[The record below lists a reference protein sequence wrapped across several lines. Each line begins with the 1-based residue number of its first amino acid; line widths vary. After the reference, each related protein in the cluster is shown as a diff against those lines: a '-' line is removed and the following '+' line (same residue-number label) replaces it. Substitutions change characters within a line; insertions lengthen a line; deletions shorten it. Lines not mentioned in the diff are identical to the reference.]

1 MVFARLMKRYDAAG
15 RIGRRFF
22 GWGAAL
28 AVAVSLAG
36 IVGSAGCAGPRESG
50 NHAAADP
57 GLAATVV
64 IRRTTDG
71 IPHIEAANWQ
81 ALGYGYGYAQASD
94 NLCTMAEA
102 FVTYRGERARFFGA
116 DGRPAARSTLG
127 APTNLDSDFF
137 FRFIASTATL
147 DRYRGSQSPE
157 LRQLI
162 SGFAAGYD
170 RYLAGIRAG
179 GAPGRHAACRAAP
192 WLATIT
198 DDDIYRRL
206 YAANLAGG
214 EAHFISAIANAH
226 PPVGAAL
233 HAGGTTGRTTAAT
246 AATTFAGLDVDAMH
260 VGGHYGIGSNG
271 IAFGRD
277 ATHGEPILLGNPH
290 WFWSGPDR
298 FYQAQLT
305 IPGRLNVS
313 GASFLGVPVIMIGY
327 NDAVA
332 WTHTVSGAR
341 RFGLFQLTLAADDPT
356 AYQVD
361 GRRIAMTPVVLTVP
375 VRRPDGTLANVTR
388 TLYRSRYGPVVDLSS
403 WSPALAWTRTQAF
416 AIRDVNAGNDAIFR
430 TFLAFGRAGSL
441 DAFIAAQ
448 KASTAMP
455 WVNTLAIGRADPRV
469 WYSDI
474 GNVPDVPDALADRCT
489 PPLGRA
495 FDAKL
500 PGVPFLDGSRGDC
513 DWRRDDAAAR
523 PGSLPVDAMPGLLR
537 RDFVANMN
545 NSYWLANP
553 AAPLTGF
560 ARVTGI
566 GVAPLDLRARLGLR
580 FAMREV
586 ALAAVS
592 NGANASSALST
603 PNVAN
608 ARSAPNASNASSA
621 SSVPNAGDASNAS
634 SALSSP
640 NASDASDAPRASN
653 LANSANAPN
662 AVTTATLERFS
673 LAGETL
679 SATHDR
685 QAVLDRVCANPTITV
700 ERDPLSGAVYHPAR
714 IAPTAAACAT
724 LRAWRGA
731 ADPEARGVHLW
742 DQFWA
747 RVEKLAPARLYTQ
760 PFDPADPLR
769 TPAGL
774 RADDPAIAQAF
785 GAAILAV
792 TDAGFAL
799 DATRGET
806 LYLTRNGEAIP
817 LYGGCSNLGYFTAV
831 CDYGKRRAHQPIT
844 ADAMAGNSYLQVVTF
859 DAHGPEAHTLLAH
872 SESDDPA
879 SPHYADGT
887 RRYAARRWLR
897 TPFDER
903 AIEADPALDVTR
915 LMLPAAMAEGTDTA
929 RR

>member
-1 MVFARLMKRYDAAG
+1 MVFAAWRKGYGAAG
-15 RIGRRFF
+15 RIGRRCSAWA
-22 GWGAAL
+22 GRLALVASVAGAA
-28 AVAVSLAG
+28 
-36 IVGSAGCAGPRESG
+36 GSAGCSAPRETG
-50 NHAAADP
+50 ADAATQAAARPTAGGPAKPAAASEVAAGVAAPAGAADIAAAAS

-116 DGRPAARSTLG
+116 GGKPAARSTFG
-127 APTNLDSDFF
+127 TPTNLDSDFF
-137 FRFIASTATL
+137 FRLVAPPATL
-147 DRYRGSQSPE
+147 ARYRRSQPPE

-170 RYLAGIRAG
+170 RYLAELRAG

-192 WLATIT
+192 WLAAIT
-198 DDDIYRRL
+198 ADDVVRRL

-214 EAHFISAIANAH
+214 AARFVAALANAR
-226 PPVGAAL
+226 PPAEAARHAGLAARGAAAAAASGL
-233 HAGGTTGRTTAAT
+233 TAAGGL
-246 AATTFAGLDVDAMH
+246 AGLDAEAMQ

-356 AYQVD
+356 VYRVD

-375 VRRPDGTLANVTR
+375 VRRPDGTLASVTR
-388 TLYRSRYGPVVDLSS
+388 TLYRSRYGPLVDLSS
-403 WSPALAWTRTQAF
+403 WSPALAWTRRQAF
-416 AIRDVNAGNDAIFR
+416 ALRDVNADNDAIFA
-430 TFLAFGRAGSL
+430 TFLAFGRARSL

-448 KASTAMP
+448 RAATAMP
-455 WVNTLAIGRADPRV
+455 WVNTLAIGRGDPRV
-469 WYSDI
+469 WYADI

-495 FDAKL
+495 FDARL
-500 PGVPFLDGSRGDC
+500 PGVPFLDGARAAC
-513 DWRRDDAAAR
+513 DWRRDSSAAR
-523 PGSLPVDAMPGLLR
+523 PGSLPASAMPGLLR

-566 GVAPLDLRARLGLR
+566 GAAPLDLRAQLGLR
-580 FAMREV
+580 FAMR
-586 ALAAVS
+586 AAAAAAAPHAG
-592 NGANASSALST
+592 NPANPA
-603 PNVAN
+603 
-608 ARSAPNASNASSA
+608 
-621 SSVPNAGDASNAS
+621 
-634 SALSSP
+634 
-640 NASDASDAPRASN
+640 
-653 LANSANAPN
+653 
-662 AVTTATLERFS
+662 AVTTAEVERFS

-679 SATHDR
+679 SATR
-685 QAVLDRVCANPTITV
+685 YRPALLDRVCANPIIMV
-700 ERDPLSGAVYHPAR
+700 GHDPLSGAAYRPAR
-714 IAPTAAACAT
+714 RAPTAAACAT
-724 LRAWRGA
+724 LRAWHGA
-731 ADPEARGVHLW
+731 ADPEARGVLLW

-747 RVEKLAPARLYTQ
+747 RVAKLAPARLYTQ
-760 PFDPADPLR
+760 PFDAADPLH

-774 RADDPAIAQAF
+774 RADDPAIAEAF

-799 DATRGET
+799 DARRGET
-806 LYLTRNGEAIP
+806 LYLTRNGESIP
-817 LYGGCSNLGYFTAV
+817 LYGGCANLGYFTAV
-831 CDYGKRRAHQPIT
+831 CDYGKPRARQPIT
-844 ADAMAGNSYLQVVTF
+844 ADTLAGNSYLQVVTF
-859 DAHGPEAHTLLAH
+859 DARGPEAHTLLAH

-897 TPFDER
+897 TPFEAR
-903 AIEADPALDVTR
+903 AIAADPGLDVTR
-915 LMLPAAMAEGTDTA
+915 LTLPAALAEGPHPPDAADAASTA
-929 RR
+929 GAARP

>member
-1 MVFARLMKRYDAAG
+1 MVFARLVKRYDAAG

-28 AVAVSLAG
+28 AVAASLAG
-36 IVGSAGCAGPRESG
+36 LVGSTGCAGPREKG
-50 NHAAADP
+50 ANAVVDPVINPAADP
-57 GLAATVV
+57 GQAATVV

-71 IPHIEAANWQ
+71 IPHIEAANWR

-116 DGRPAARSTLG
+116 DGKPSARSTLG

-137 FRFIASTATL
+137 FRFVASTATL
-147 DRYRGSQSPE
+147 DRYRGSQPPE

-192 WLATIT
+192 WLAAIS

-214 EAHFISAIANAH
+214 EAYFIPAIANAR
-226 PPVGAAL
+226 PPAGAAL
-233 HAGGTTGRTTAAT
+233 HADDTAGRAAP
-246 AATTFAGLDVDAMH
+246 AAAMFAGLDADAMH
-260 VGGHYGIGSNG
+260 VGGHHGIGSNG

-356 AYQVD
+356 AYRVD
-361 GRRIAMTPVVLTVP
+361 GRRVAMTPVVLTVP
-375 VRRPDGTLANVTR
+375 VRRSDGTLANVTR

-430 TFLAFGRAGSL
+430 TFLAFGRARSL

-474 GNVPDVPDALADRCT
+474 GNVPDVPDALAERCT

-500 PGVPFLDGSRGDC
+500 PGVPFLDGSRADC
-513 DWRRDDAAAR
+513 DWRRDSAAAR
-523 PGSLPVDAMPGLLR
+523 PGSLPADAMPGLLR

-580 FAMREV
+580 FAMREA
-586 ALAAVS
+586 ALAA
-592 NGANASSALST
+592 ASSA
-603 PNVAN
+603 P
-608 ARSAPNASNASSA
+608 SAPSASDTSDVSSA
-621 SSVPNAGDASNAS
+621 SSVASGSNALNV
-634 SALSSP
+634 ANAADAP
-640 NASDASDAPRASN
+640 NASATS
-653 LANSANAPN
+653 NAPKP
-662 AVTTATLERFS
+662 VTTADLERFS

-679 SATHDR
+679 PATRDR
-685 QAVLDRVCANPTITV
+685 QAVLDRVCASPVITV
-700 ERDPLSGAVYHPAR
+700 ERDPLSGAVFRPAR
-714 IAPTAAACAT
+714 VAPTAVACTT
-724 LRAWRGA
+724 LRAWRGV

-742 DQFWA
+742 DQFRA
-747 RVEKLAPARLYTQ
+747 RVETLAPARLYAK
-760 PFDPADPLR
+760 PFDPADPLH

-774 RADDPAIAQAF
+774 RADDPAIVQAF

-831 CDYGKRRAHQPIT
+831 CDYDKRRAHQPIT

-897 TPFDER
+897 TPFDKT
-903 AIEADPALDVTR
+903 AIEADPGLGVTR
-915 LMLPAAMAEGTDTA
+915 LTLPAAMVEGTDAANGAATT